1 MILCVWHIYCHIVY
15 NSVDVSFF
23 MIYSADINEC
33 LDSQSN
39 NCDDICV
46 NTEGSFHCTCR
57 ESFRISTDGRS
68 CIPVCGGNITIG
80 SDDSSGI
87 DSSSN
92 SGSVATPGWPEFYP
106 SSDFTCEWT
115 FEASNNTIID
125 FTFEEQFGIRGSQP
139 CTTDYIEIF
148 DGSRNTES
156 VSLGK
161 FCSLQVP
168 ESVSTSSNSAI
179 IVFQASSHSH
189 SAAHVGANISYTTL
203 EKGDRFIAISHL
215 QTWAYISLYVFDY
228 FLTLPLS
235 SNSE

>member
-1 MILCVWHIYCHIVY
+1 MRFVTICV
-15 NSVDVSFF
+15 
-23 MIYSADINEC
+23 SADIDEC
-33 LDSQSN
+33 LDSRSDY
-39 NCDDICV
+39 CDDICV
-46 NTEGSFHCTCR
+46 NTEGSFYCACR
-57 ESFRISTDGRS
+57 ESFKIAADGRS
-68 CIPVCGGNITIG
+68 CTPVCGGNITIG
-80 SDDSSGI
+80 SDGGN
-87 DSSSN
+87 SSN
-92 SGSVATPGWPEFYP
+92 SGSIATPGWPEFYP

-115 FEASNNTIID
+115 FEAGNNSLID

-189 SAAHVGANISYTTL
+189 SAAHVGANITYTAI
-203 EKGDRFIAISHL
+203 EKGKMNMVILLKFHTNA
-215 QTWAYISLYVFDY
+215 
-228 FLTLPLS
+228 
-235 SNSE
+235 